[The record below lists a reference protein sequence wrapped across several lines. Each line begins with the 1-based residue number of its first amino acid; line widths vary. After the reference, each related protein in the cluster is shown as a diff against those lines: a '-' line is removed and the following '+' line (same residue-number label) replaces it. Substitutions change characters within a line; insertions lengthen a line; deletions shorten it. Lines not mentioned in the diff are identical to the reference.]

1 MARLS
6 RVGSRRERFNNRLRK
21 NEEGPITKTELN
33 RFRAVLTARVAELQ
47 RFTRNRDGI
56 TVERSADQ
64 LDEIQA
70 ASQRA
75 LAVCNLDREFNQLR
89 DARAA
94 LRRIQEGSFGTCQEC
109 DEDIHPKRL
118 AAVPWATFCIQC
130 QEAADGNL
138 VEMRPPTRDLLRAA

>member
-1 MARLS
+1 MVPQSAH
-6 RVGSRRERFNNRLRK
+6 K
-21 NEEGPITKTELN
+21 EGPMTKTEVD
-33 RFRAVLTARVAELQ
+33 RFRAVLTARVAELE
-47 RFTRNRDGI
+47 RFTRQRDAI
-56 TVERSADQ
+56 AVERCADQ
-64 LDEIQA
+64 LEEIQA

-118 AAVPWATFCIQC
+118 AAVPWAAFCIRC
-130 QEAADGNL
+130 QEAADRNL
-138 VEMRPPTRDLLRAA
+138 EEMRPPTRDLLRAA

>member
-1 MARLS
+1 MT
-6 RVGSRRERFNNRLRK
+6 K
-21 NEEGPITKTELN
+21 NELN
-33 RFRAVLTARVAELQ
+33 RFRAALTAKVTELE
-47 RFTRNRDGI
+47 RSNRHRDGI
-56 TVERSADQ
+56 TIERSADQ

-75 LAVCNLDREFNQLR
+75 IAVCNLDRGYNELR

-118 AAVPWATFCIQC
+118 AAVPWAAFCIQC
-130 QEAADGNL
+130 QEAVDRNL
-138 VEMRPPTRDLLRAA
+138 EEMRPPSRDLLRAA